1 MKNILITIFLT
12 FIILFNTNIKADPLT
27 NLILSEGIGLGI
39 KVLDVSAKKISEI
52 NNSRKNKKKI
62 KNQKKYLSKGSK
74 IITFLG
80 CNNLE
85 PNYLSNTVFKIDLE
99 NKYIEI
105 NEGKK
110 KDLIYFEIN
119 NILNSQI
126 TSTEAFTTENKK
138 QKEIDYFNKYIDFT
152 ITFDVEAKSIKTLVF
167 LEPNAPKKLR
177 KSFDKDIKKGKMANK
192 TDANCM
198 VIGERYLTKKET
210 TKKNNLAKWVAIF
223 EHKEKNI
230 FYTSDNKVEINTR
243 EKAINNAQSK
253 CWFDPNHKVGDWP
266 SENCEMI
273 SVKNINSLDENE
285 NNKFPWTAQS
295 THPKTY
301 KLFVATNLSTKKK
314 AINLAMKKCYVFV
327 TKELNKVGYNDCS
340 LLQAFSTN
348 SKNEKI
354 IITKTELEKRK
365 KAKKA
370 KKEFDRKNALEK
382 GNKQWI
388 FDNKQ
393 NYLDQFTGKLNE
405 YNDTILKLTS
415 KRDKLINK
423 ISEFETLSSNVKEEV
438 NLTIDDI
445 ANIKNKEVK
454 DLRDRIRNDNE
465 KYLLNTNLDEYKYRF
480 KYIKKMNFTKYERY
494 LTLKDLI
501 TRAKKSKKV
510 QNFVGNAAV
519 EILGITFKQ
528 SQIGFIKVFKNLEKK
543 DLGPEF
549 ISDEKIINKLIDD
562 IDNDIININRYVL
575 ESVQTLKLLDEE
587 LSSKINYFKIIRLN
601 PYYWVFNSIYSL
613 R

>member
-1 MKNILITIFLT
+1 MKNIIIIVFLSYLLN
-12 FIILFNTNIKADPLT
+12 FSAKANPWLV
-27 NLILSEGIGLGI
+27 LEGIGIGVQ
-39 KVLDVSAKKISEI
+39 VLEAGAKKIGDA
-52 NNSRKNKKKI
+52 NKSRKAKKKI
-62 KNQKKYLSKGSK
+62 NKEAKNLKVGSK
-74 IITFLG
+74 IITFLE

-85 PNYLSNTVFKIDLE
+85 PNYSPNTVFKIDLE
-99 NKYIEI
+99 NKYIKI
-105 NEGKK
+105 DEGKK
-110 KDLIYFEIN
+110 NDLIYFKIN

-126 TSTEAFTTENKK
+126 ISTEAFSPDKKK
-138 QKEIDYFNKYIDFT
+138 QKKINDYNKYIDVT
-152 ITFDVEAKSIKTLVF
+152 YTFDVEAKSITILTL
-167 LEPNAPKKLR
+167 LESNAPKKWK
-177 KSFDKDIKKGKMANK
+177 KSIAKDIKKGKLANK
-192 TDANCM
+192 TDASCM

-210 TKKNNLAKWVAIF
+210 NKKNNFAKWVAIF

-354 IITKTELEKRK
+354 IITETELEKRK
-365 KAKKA
+365 KAKK
-370 KKEFDRKNALEK
+370 ESDRKNALKK
-382 GNKQWI
+382 GNEQWI
-388 FDNKQ
+388 SENKQ
-393 NYLDQFTGKLNE
+393 NYLNQFTKKLNE
-405 YNDTILKLTS
+405 YNNIILKLTN
-415 KRDKLINK
+415 KRGKLINK
-423 ISEFETLSSNVKEEV
+423 ISEFETLNSRVKDEV
-438 NLTIDDI
+438 NLAINEI
-445 ANIKNKEVK
+445 ENIKNKEVK
-454 DLRDRIRNDNE
+454 DLRDKIRKDNE
-465 KYLLNTNLDEYKYRF
+465 KYLSNTNLDEYRFRF
-480 KYIKKMNFTKYERY
+480 KYIEKMNFKKYDKY
-494 LTLKDLI
+494 LALENLI
-501 TRAKKSKKV
+501 KKASRSKKTA
-510 QNFVGNAAV
+510 NFVGTD
-519 EILGITFKQ
+519 EITVVGIKVRQ
-528 SQIGFIKVFKNLEKK
+528 DKIGFIQEFNNIK
-543 DLGPEF
+543 DKGLG
-549 ISDEKIINKLIDD
+549 SSSNQDEKIINKLIDD
-562 IDNDIININRYVL
+562 IDNQINNINKHVL
-575 ESVQTLKLLDEE
+575 EPVQTLKLLDEE
-587 LSSKINYFKIIRLN
+587 LSKKIDYFKIIRLN

>member
-1 MKNILITIFLT
+1 MKNF
-12 FIILFNTNIKADPLT
+12 FIILFFSFVLTLSAKANPWLV
-27 NLILSEGIGLGI
+27 LEGIGIGVQVLETGVEKI
-39 KVLDVSAKKISEI
+39 KDA

-80 CNNLE
+80 CTNLE

-110 KDLIYFEIN
+110 IDSMYFKID
-119 NILNSQI
+119 NILNSKI
-126 TSTEAFTTENKK
+126 ISTEAFTPENKK
-138 QKEIDYFNKYIDFT
+138 QKKIDYFNKYIDFT
-152 ITFDVEAKSIKTLVF
+152 ITFDVDAKSIKTLVF

-177 KSFDKDIKKGKMANK
+177 KNFDKDIKKGKMVNK

-198 VIGERYLTKKET
+198 VIGERYLIKKET
-210 TKKNNLAKWVAIF
+210 TQKNNLAKWVAIF
-223 EHKEKNI
+223 EHKQKNI

-243 EKAINNAQSK
+243 ENAINNAKSK

-295 THPKTY
+295 KHPKSY
-301 KLFVATNLSTKKK
+301 KLFVATDLSTKKK

-327 TKELNKVGYNDCS
+327 TKELNKVGYNDCF
-340 LLQAFSTN
+340 LLQAFNTKLKSE
-348 SKNEKI
+348 KKI
-354 IITKTELEKRK
+354 ITETELKKRK
-365 KAKKA
+365 DELDK
-370 KKEFDRKNALEK
+370 RKALEK
-382 GNKQWI
+382 GNEQWI
-388 FDNKQ
+388 SENKQ
-393 NYLDQFTGKLNE
+393 NYLDQFNQKFIE
-405 YNDTILKLTS
+405 YSDVIVKLTN

-423 ISEFETLSSNVKEEV
+423 ISEFETLSSKAKEEV

-465 KYLLNTNLDEYKYRF
+465 KYLLNTNIDEYRYRF

-519 EILGITFKQ
+519 EIFGITFKQ
-528 SQIGFIKVFKNLEKK
+528 NQIGFIKVFKNLEKK

-575 ESVQTLKLLDEE
+575 EPVQTLKLLDEE
-587 LSSKINYFKIIRLN
+587 LSSKIDYFKIIRLN

>member
-1 MKNILITIFLT
+1 MKNILIIVFLSCLLN
-12 FIILFNTNIKADPLT
+12 FSVKANPWLV
-27 NLILSEGIGLGI
+27 IEGIGIGVQ
-39 KVLDVSAKKISEI
+39 VLEAGAKKIGDA
-52 NNSRKNKKKI
+52 NKSRKAKKRINKEA
-62 KNQKKYLSKGSK
+62 KNLNVGSK

-85 PNYLSNTVFKIDLE
+85 PNYSSNTVFKIDLE
-99 NKYIEI
+99 NKYIKI
-105 NEGKK
+105 DEGKK
-110 KDLIYFEIN
+110 NNLIYFKIN
-119 NILNSQI
+119 NIFNSQI
-126 TSTEAFTTENKK
+126 ISTEAFSPDKKK
-138 QKEIDYFNKYIDFT
+138 QKKMNEYNKYIDVT
-152 ITFDVEAKSIKTLVF
+152 YTFDVEAKTVKILTL
-167 LEPNAPKKLR
+167 LESNAPKKWK
-177 KSFDKDIKKGKMANK
+177 KSIAKDIKKGKLANK

-230 FYTSDNKVEINTR
+230 FYTSDNKIEINTR
-243 EKAINNAQSK
+243 EKAINNATSK

-273 SVKNINSLDENE
+273 SVKNINSLDEKE
-285 NNKFPWTAQS
+285 NNKFPWTAQF

-314 AINLAMKKCYVFV
+314 AINLAMKKCYDFV
-327 TKELNKVGYNDCS
+327 TKELKKVGYNDCF

-354 IITKTELEKRK
+354 IITETELEKRI

-370 KKEFDRKNALEK
+370 KIESDRKNALEK
-382 GNKQWI
+382 GNEQWI
-388 FDNKQ
+388 SENKQ

-405 YNDTILKLTS
+405 YNDIILKLTN

-454 DLRDRIRNDNE
+454 DLRDKIKKDNE
-465 KYLLNTNLDEYKYRF
+465 KYLSNTNLDEYRFRF
-480 KYIKKMNFTKYERY
+480 KYIEKMNFKKYERY
-494 LTLKDLI
+494 LTLENLI
-501 TRAKKSKKV
+501 KRSSRSKKV
-510 QNFVGNAAV
+510 ENFVGTDGVTIFNIRV
-519 EILGITFKQ
+519 
-528 SQIGFIKVFKNLEKK
+528 SQNKIGYIQEFKNIKNK
-543 DLGPEF
+543 GLG
-549 ISDEKIINKLIDD
+549 SSSGQDEKIINKLIDD
-562 IDNDIININRYVL
+562 IDNQINNINKHVL
-575 ESVQTLKLLDEE
+575 EPVQTLKLLDEE
-587 LSSKINYFKIIRLN
+587 LSKKIDYFKIIRLN

>member
-1 MKNILITIFLT
+1 MKNILIIVFLSCLLN
-12 FIILFNTNIKADPLT
+12 FSVKANPWLV
-27 NLILSEGIGLGI
+27 IEGIGIGVQ
-39 KVLDVSAKKISEI
+39 VLEAGAKKIGDA
-52 NNSRKNKKKI
+52 NKSRKAKKRINKEA
-62 KNQKKYLSKGSK
+62 KNLKVGSK
-74 IITFLG
+74 IITFLE
-80 CNNLE
+80 CNNLQ
-85 PNYLSNTVFKIDLE
+85 PNYSPNTVFKIDLE
-99 NKYIEI
+99 NKYIKI
-105 NEGKK
+105 DEGKK
-110 KDLIYFEIN
+110 NNLIYFKIN

-126 TSTEAFTTENKK
+126 ISTEAFSPDKKK
-138 QKEIDYFNKYIDFT
+138 QKKMNEYNKYIDVT
-152 ITFDVEAKSIKTLVF
+152 YTFDVEAKTVKILTL
-167 LEPNAPKKLR
+167 LESNAPKKWK
-177 KSFDKDIKKGKMANK
+177 KSIAKDIKKGKLANK

-198 VIGERYLTKKET
+198 VIGERYLIKKET

-230 FYTSDNKVEINTR
+230 FYTSDNKIEINTR
-243 EKAINNAQSK
+243 EKAINNATSK

-295 THPKTY
+295 KHPKSY

-314 AINLAMKKCYVFV
+314 AVNLAMKKCYEFV
-327 TKELNKVGYNDCS
+327 TKELKKIGYNDCF
-340 LLQAFSTN
+340 LLQAFNTN
-348 SKNEKI
+348 LKSEKKI
-354 IITKTELEKRK
+354 DTKTKLEII
-365 KAKKA
+365 KAN
-370 KKEFDRKNALEK
+370 D
-382 GNKQWI
+382 QWI
-388 FDNKQ
+388 SKNKQ
-393 NYLDQFTGKLNE
+393 NYLDQFNQKFIE
-405 YNDTILKLTS
+405 YSDVIVKLTN

-423 ISEFETLSSNVKEEV
+423 ISEFETLSSKAKEEV

-465 KYLLNTNLDEYKYRF
+465 KYLLNTNIDEYRYRF

-519 EILGITFKQ
+519 EIFGITFKQ

-575 ESVQTLKLLDEE
+575 EPVQTLKLLDEE
-587 LSSKINYFKIIRLN
+587 LSSKIDYFKIIRLN

>member
-1 MKNILITIFLT
+1 MKNF
-12 FIILFNTNIKADPLT
+12 FIILFFSFVLTLSAKANPWLV
-27 NLILSEGIGLGI
+27 LEGIGIGVQVLETGVEKI
-39 KVLDVSAKKISEI
+39 KDA

-80 CNNLE
+80 CTNLE

-110 KDLIYFEIN
+110 IDSMYFKID
-119 NILNSQI
+119 NILNSKI
-126 TSTEAFTTENKK
+126 ISTEAFTPENKK
-138 QKEIDYFNKYIDFT
+138 QKKIDYFNKYIDFT
-152 ITFDVEAKSIKTLVF
+152 ITFDVDAKSIKTLVF

-177 KSFDKDIKKGKMANK
+177 KNFDKDIKKGKMVNK

-198 VIGERYLTKKET
+198 VIGERYLIKKET
-210 TKKNNLAKWVAIF
+210 TQKNNLAKWVAIF
-223 EHKEKNI
+223 EHKQKNI

-243 EKAINNAQSK
+243 ENAINNAKSK

-314 AINLAMKKCYVFV
+314 AINLAMKKCYEFV
-327 TKELNKVGYNDCS
+327 TKELKKIGYNDCF
-340 LLQAFSTN
+340 LLQAFNTN
-348 SKNEKI
+348 LKSEKKI
-354 IITKTELEKRK
+354 DTKTKLEII
-365 KAKKA
+365 KAN
-370 KKEFDRKNALEK
+370 D
-382 GNKQWI
+382 QWI
-388 FDNKQ
+388 SKNKQ
-393 NYLDQFTGKLNE
+393 NYLDQFNQKFIE
-405 YNDTILKLTS
+405 YSDVIVKLTN

-423 ISEFETLSSNVKEEV
+423 ISEFETLSSKAKEEV

-454 DLRDRIRNDNE
+454 GLRDKIRKDNE
-465 KYLLNTNLDEYKYRF
+465 KYLSNTNLDEYRYRF

-510 QNFVGNAAV
+510 ENFVGKAAV
-519 EILGITFKQ
+519 EIFGITFKQ

-575 ESVQTLKLLDEE
+575 EPVQTLKLLDEE
-587 LSSKINYFKIIRLN
+587 LSSKIDYFKIIRLN

>member
-1 MKNILITIFLT
+1 MKNILIIVFLSCLLN
-12 FIILFNTNIKADPLT
+12 FSVKANPWLV
-27 NLILSEGIGLGI
+27 IEGIGIGVQ
-39 KVLDVSAKKISEI
+39 VLEAGAKKIGDA
-52 NNSRKNKKKI
+52 NKSRKAKKRINKEA
-62 KNQKKYLSKGSK
+62 KNLNVGSK

-85 PNYLSNTVFKIDLE
+85 PNYSSNTVFKIDLE
-99 NKYIEI
+99 NKYIKI
-105 NEGKK
+105 DEGKK
-110 KDLIYFEIN
+110 NNLIYFKIN

-126 TSTEAFTTENKK
+126 ISTEAFSPDKKK
-138 QKEIDYFNKYIDFT
+138 QKKMNEYNRYIDVT
-152 ITFDVEAKSIKTLVF
+152 YTFDVEAKTVKILTL
-167 LEPNAPKKLR
+167 LESNAPKKWK
-177 KSFDKDIKKGKMANK
+177 KSIAKDIKKGKLANK

-230 FYTSDNKVEINTR
+230 FYTSDNKIEINTR
-243 EKAINNAQSK
+243 EKAINNATSK

-285 NNKFPWTAQS
+285 NNKFPWTAQF

-314 AINLAMKKCYVFV
+314 AINLAMKKCYDFV
-327 TKELNKVGYNDCS
+327 TKELKKVGYNDCF

-354 IITKTELEKRK
+354 IITETELEKRK
-365 KAKKA
+365 AEAAKRKAEEYK
-370 KKEFDRKNALEK
+370 RRQALEK
-382 GNKQWI
+382 GNEQWI
-388 FDNKQ
+388 SENKQ

-405 YNDTILKLTS
+405 YNEIILKLTN

-423 ISEFETLSSNVKEEV
+423 ISEYEMLSSAAKEKANNIV
-438 NLTIDDI
+438 DDI

-454 DLRDRIRNDNE
+454 NLRDKIRKDNE
-465 KYLLNTNLDEYKYRF
+465 KYLSNTNLDEYRYRF
-480 KYIKKMNFTKYERY
+480 EYIEKMNFKNYQRY
-494 LTLKDLI
+494 LTLENLI
-501 TRAKKSKKV
+501 KRALRSKIAA
-510 QNFVGNAAV
+510 NFVGTDGITV
-519 EILGITFKQ
+519 LGIKVRQ
-528 SQIGFIKVFKNLEKK
+528 DKIGFIQEFKNLEKK
-543 DLGPEF
+543 DLGLEF
-549 ISDEKIINKLIDD
+549 ISDEKIIIKLIND
-562 IDNDIININRYVL
+562 IDNQINNINIYVL
-575 ESVQTLKLLDEE
+575 EPAQTLKLLDEE
-587 LSSKINYFKIIRLN
+587 LSNKIDYFKIIRLN